1 MLRIVKPFTARH
13 LSDFFDGDADHM
25 TERSQSL
32 QVDQLWRKIAI
43 EVASMK
49 MDEHFWWT
57 TLIRGFFALLIGSVI
72 MIVPDMAKTLL
83 LLPIAVVVA
92 MLSLAMYGVI
102 DSVLVFVTSYMVA
115 SLPAKIA
122 LRMQGIVGVT
132 VGVLLYWV
140 FFGQVRLHWFLILT
154 SVQAFS
160 TAVAEFLVARHS
172 RTHATSHWNFTA
184 SAVAFGFSCAYGYIA
199 LRFAD
204 RMIAEQIS
212 WLLFGYLLVF
222 GIAQCLTAARMLYSD
237 RHLRPPRGDT
247 LVVREA

>member
-1 MLRIVKPFTARH
+1 
-13 LSDFFDGDADHM
+13 
-25 TERSQSL
+25 
-32 QVDQLWRKIAI
+32 
-43 EVASMK
+43 MK
-49 MDEHFWWT
+49 MDDHFWWT
-57 TLIRGFFALLIGSVI
+57 TLIRGFLALLIGSVI
-72 MIVPDMAKTLL
+72 MIVPDMARTLL

-102 DSVLVFVTSYMVA
+102 DSVLVFVTSYMVV
-115 SLPAKIA
+115 SRPAKIA

-140 FFGQVRLHWFLILT
+140 FFGQVRLHWFLILI

-184 SAVAFGFSCAYGYIA
+184 SAVAFGFSCTYGYIA
-199 LRFAD
+199 VRFAD
-204 RMIAEQIS
+204 QMIAEQIS

-237 RHLRPPRGDT
+237 HHLRPPSDDA